1 MTRISFLLIL
11 VILSYV
17 ILRKKFIVNLV
28 IGSLFYIL
36 FLSLH
41 RHSILIP
48 DSFVAYINYLLYPG
62 TSLKP
67 IRAFISYAS
76 TMVVLF
82 CCIGF
87 RNNIWFFRAT
97 IGITLAVCYTW
108 ANDFVISSVI
118 GVILLL
124 LFNRI
129 KLIEIIKI
137 ILLSIAISF
146 IFLSI
151 ISDFNYFQ
159 FIDYNFNGVR
169 KDQWWYFT
177 PYFHRVFSCKDL
189 LYLLYNDH
197 DDLFPNKYNNLYSIA
212 LTIILFI
219 SYIYTKNVKYG
230 ACVVLLVV
238 NFLGGAISTIGG
250 HLSNLYFYNFAICA
264 FLVTFFICVDK
275 IILISTKYIT
285 SIKKC
290 KTFSILFITVICVML
305 SYLCLMTNSR
315 NNLLIAN
322 NEDYVYVDSFGGYLS
337 KEYSRY
343 LDFVR
348 TNLNNKKFV
357 EEFYGLAS
365 AYFNIKPLWKVDS
378 VIHVLGSKLR
388 TDSLKAIDS
397 VDYAITTRRIADE
410 SYQSWTFTENY
421 WFYKTILQNFK
432 PVFYGPLTIVWQR
445 TNYNGVKLESSNCVL
460 KKDSFVIDDKR
471 KGFYEVS
478 IGYEVPS
485 LRTLLL
491 LQNNISYFGFMN
503 ASLDINSSYMEFPI
517 YFDGKNNV
525 FKSLVLP
532 KSNKS
537 KVKLF
542 SCTAKFYNVTNSRL
556 FKFN

>member
-1 MTRISFLLIL
+1 M
-11 VILSYV
+11 
-17 ILRKKFIVNLV
+17 
-28 IGSLFYIL
+28 
-36 FLSLH
+36 
-41 RHSILIP
+41 
-48 DSFVAYINYLLYPG
+48 
-62 TSLKP
+62 
-67 IRAFISYAS
+67 
-76 TMVVLF
+76 M
-82 CCIGF
+82 
-87 RNNIWFFRAT
+87 
-97 IGITLAVCYTW
+97 
-108 ANDFVISSVI
+108 
-118 GVILLL
+118 
-124 LFNRI
+124 
-129 KLIEIIKI
+129 
-137 ILLSIAISF
+137 
-146 IFLSI
+146 
-151 ISDFNYFQ
+151 
-159 FIDYNFNGVR
+159 
-169 KDQWWYFT
+169 
-177 PYFHRVFSCKDL
+177 
-189 LYLLYNDH
+189 
-197 DDLFPNKYNNLYSIA
+197 
-212 LTIILFI
+212 
-219 SYIYTKNVKYG
+219 
-230 ACVVLLVV
+230 
-238 NFLGGAISTIGG
+238 
-250 HLSNLYFYNFAICA
+250 
-264 FLVTFFICVDK
+264 
-275 IILISTKYIT
+275 
-285 SIKKC
+285 
-290 KTFSILFITVICVML
+290 

-503 ASLDINSSYMEFPI
+503 ASLDINSSYMEFSI

-542 SCTAKFYNVTNSRL
+542 SCTAKFYNVTNSSL